1 MIYYDVDG
9 LIKNRDMG
17 CSEKVFVVNE
27 QGVLHVNQS
36 SSP

>member
-17 CSEKVFVVNE
+17 CSEVFVVNE